1 MKIELNH
8 LSNEESNLFL
18 RCFYSRL
25 REYYGKCAWVFMP
38 SKNSANTTIRI
49 GTVDIG
55 IEDHNQDVTIKYSKK
70 GVIKELF
77 MNNPFSPNTK
87 ELDDELYEVATSL
100 DTTKLT
106 KYSVSSIIET
116 PYSSIANINTDG
128 FYIFPD
134 SDSRTRIAITVPAFD
149 PDDAAY
155 LSGGLI
161 NEVCNFLSI
170 CLNTYVKSGQI
181 FIGYDLYVDV
191 QNELYSGDEDWIDD
205 HPMVNGSMA
214 LSEDQ
219 VSMVIDIIAGNVKPE
234 FLSACAHFNNAVYL
248 LKDHSLNQ
256 NFLVDA
262 AAVLYISS
270 LEVCSSLFK
279 YDSSS
284 CSECGQ
290 VKYSIRK
297 RVLDL
302 VGKYHPEHLK
312 KFIDRYYQGRS
323 KYLHAGSHSSSGNY
337 YGVSI
342 PQLDPSSYSGCHAQA
357 SSHPIN
363 LRDFTSYI
371 FRKVSKEREL
381 TRCC

>member
-8 LSNEESNLFL
+8 SSNEESNLFL

-25 REYYGKCAWVFMP
+25 REHYGKCAWFFMP
-38 SKNSANTTIRI
+38 SKNSANATIRI
-49 GTVDIG
+49 GTIDIG
-55 IEDHNQDVTIKYSKK
+55 IVGHNQDVTIKYSKK
-70 GVIKELF
+70 GVIKALF
-77 MNNPFSPNTK
+77 MNNSFSPNTK
-87 ELDDELYEVATSL
+87 ALDDELYEVAASL
-100 DTTKLT
+100 GETKLT
-106 KYSVSSIIET
+106 KYFVSSIIET
-116 PYSSIANINTDG
+116 PYTSMANINTDG

-134 SDSRTRIAITVPAFD
+134 MDNRTRIAITVSAFD
-149 PDDAAY
+149 QDDAAY
-155 LSGGLI
+155 LYGSLI

-170 CLNTYVKSGQI
+170 CLNTYVKPGQI
-181 FIGYDLYVDV
+181 FIGRDLHVAV
-191 QNELYSGDEDWIDD
+191 QNELYSGDEDWIDG

-219 VSMVIDIIAGNVKPE
+219 VSMVIDIIASNVRPE

-262 AAVLYISS
+262 ATVLYVSS
-270 LEVCSSLFK
+270 LEVCSSLFN
-279 YDSSS
+279 YDRTS
-284 CSECGQ
+284 CIKCGQ
-290 VKYSIRK
+290 VKHSIRK

-302 VGKYHPEHLK
+302 VGKYHPEHHK
-312 KFIDRYYQGRS
+312 KFIDKYYQGRS

-337 YGVSI
+337 SGVSI
-342 PQLDPSSYSGCHAQA
+342 PQLDPNSDSGCHVQA